1 MEERKR
7 ECENICRVVK
17 SHSRRV
23 FSTRRDT
30 IFKAAC
36 SIFHSLSSS
45 GRKKRR
51 ASKAGATVEKAHGLH
66 IATVLSRQGS

>member
-1 MEERKR
+1 MRISAELF
-7 ECENICRVVK
+7 K